1 MQILPSWGTR
11 RSRSILSKA
20 VQNLAIPRC
29 CLAGRRKCAYTA
41 KKKLGSGGIRTHA
54 SEETGA
60 LDHSATLADIEDKAI
75 LISLHFIKAGLVVAV
90 DLHREKIHRKILKE
104 KHFMIDK
111 T

>member
-1 MQILPSWGTR
+1 MCVHS
-11 RSRSILSKA
+11 
-20 VQNLAIPRC
+20 
-29 CLAGRRKCAYTA
+29 